1 MKTKIIM
8 LMLGLGLGL
17 FFSLE
22 LKAQSDSRL
31 IKRETKN
38 YAIMI
43 DKGIAEE
50 FTFAN
55 SESVGFK
62 NQIIFYPESDNIHV
76 LIFTLKNG
84 EFIKIKRNVKAEK
97 CDISCSRV
105 VPKQPIKNQLN
116 GYYVYYRDGGKS
128 VWVDYKDKNKK
139 CRQYR
144 IFMTQK

>member
-1 MKTKIIM
+1 MKTRIIM
-8 LMLGLGLGL
+8 IMVSLGL
-17 FFSLE
+17 FFSLG
-22 LKAQSDSRL
+22 LRAQSNSRL
-31 IKRETKN
+31 IKRETKP

-84 EFIKIKRNVKAEK
+84 EYIKIKRNIKAEK
-97 CDISCSRV
+97 CDISCSRE
-105 VPKQPIKNQLN
+105 VPKQPIKNQLK
-116 GYYVYYRDGGKS
+116 GYYVYYRNGGKS

-144 IFMTQK
+144 IYMTLE